1 MGGGVNL
8 NVYGPVEY
16 LLLALGV
23 VSTTLVM
30 VMLITVVST
39 LASSVKE
46 AGMYLTPLMIV
57 VMLVGIL
64 GMFGGVQEDLGY
76 YLIPVYN
83 SVQAMNGIFSFDF
96 QAVNIVACV
105 ASNLVVTGVGVL
117 VLQRM
122 FDSERLM
129 FSR

>member
-1 MGGGVNL
+1 
-8 NVYGPVEY
+8 
-16 LLLALGV
+16 
-23 VSTTLVM
+23 M

>member
-1 MGGGVNL
+1 
-8 NVYGPVEY
+8 
-16 LLLALGV
+16 
-23 VSTTLVM
+23 
-30 VMLITVVST
+30 
-39 LASSVKE
+39 
-46 AGMYLTPLMIV
+46 MYLTPLMIV

-96 QAVNIVACV
+96 QAVNIAASV

>member
-1 MGGGVNL
+1 MVGIFAGLPNMMGGGVNL

-16 LLLALGV
+16 LLLALV
-23 VSTTLVM
+23 VLSTALVM

-83 SVQAMNGIFSFDF
+83 LSLIHILS
-96 QAVNIVACV
+96 
-105 ASNLVVTGVGVL
+105 L
-117 VLQRM
+117 R
-122 FDSERLM
+122 
-129 FSR
+129 

>member
-1 MGGGVNL
+1 
-8 NVYGPVEY
+8 
-16 LLLALGV
+16 
-23 VSTTLVM
+23 
-30 VMLITVVST
+30 
-39 LASSVKE
+39 
-46 AGMYLTPLMIV
+46 MYLTPLMIV

-83 SVQAMNGIFSFDF
+83 SVQAMNGIFSYDF

-117 VLQRM
+117 ELQRM